1 MDKKDLNGNNKNND
15 NKDLKQKNDINNN
28 DSKNNNSNNNN
39 KNDNQDNK
47 NNQNKG
53 KPPTQSPKQVYTFL
67 FMALGF
73 TIAFNF
79 LMTSSFQNKNVQI
92 SYDTF
97 ISMVE
102 SDYVE
107 EVEIQYDKLIIAPK
121 VEELENITTD
131 YFETDET
138 ESTTTSSE
146 DLENNEEFMLA
157 FGEFQRLKSQAP
169 TEDTLFY
176 TGRLPDETLHQLFK
190 EHDVKYYIDVVNNNQ
205 LVTIITDWVLPMFLT
220 YGILILVMVFITKK
234 FKGDGGLGLGKSK
247 AKLYVKEDCTGVT
260 FDDVAGQDEAK
271 ESLTEIVDFLH
282 NPEKYR
288 EIGARQ
294 PKGALLVGPPGTGK
308 TLLAK
313 AVAGESNAAFL
324 SISGSEFI
332 EMYVGV
338 GATRVRDLFNEAKK
352 NSPCIIFID
361 EIDAIGKS
369 RDNQFGG
376 NDEREQTLNQLLSE
390 LDGFDSRNAI
400 VILAA
405 TNRPEILD
413 KALLRPGRFDRQVIV
428 ERPDLKGRQDILNVH
443 IKKVKYNTHVDLKK
457 VALATT
463 GLTGADLANIINEA
477 ALLAV
482 REGRKEVEQKDLIKA
497 VEIIVGGKEKKENHI
512 SVKERKLIAYHEI
525 GHALTSALQENSTPI
540 QRITI
545 VPRTNGVLG
554 FAWYTPEEEKVLK
567 TKDEIL
573 TEIITSLGGRAAEI
587 VGLGMETTGA
597 SNDIEHATANARTMV
612 TMFGMSDTFKMM
624 GIETVQSRYLGGRS
638 SSNCSDITLAD
649 VDREVNKI
657 LDICFEKAKDLLIEY
672 KQALIELSEALL
684 DKENIDGKDFMI
696 MLKKYKPDIVIEVED
711 PQLSID
717 DLYQIEKDKIED
729 LKKEGVSI
737 EISKAIEFE
746 QVEVLL
752 EENNNK
758 EQSNLIDNDNTK

>member
-1 MDKKDLNGNNKNND
+1 
-15 NKDLKQKNDINNN
+15 
-28 DSKNNNSNNNN
+28 
-39 KNDNQDNK
+39 
-47 NNQNKG
+47 
-53 KPPTQSPKQVYTFL
+53 
-67 FMALGF
+67 MALGF

-79 LMTSSFQNKNVQI
+79 LMTSSFQSKNVQI

-97 ISMVE
+97 VSMVE

-107 EVEIQYDKLIIAPK
+107 EVELQYDKLIITPK
-121 VEELENITTD
+121 EDKIENINADYFDVEEVVT
-131 YFETDET
+131 T
-138 ESTTTSSE
+138 ESTETENVTETTE
-146 DLENNEEFMLA
+146 PTDEELFRA
-157 FGEFQRLKSQAP
+157 FGEFQRLQLETP
-169 TEDTLFY
+169 TKNTLFY
-176 TGRLPDETLHQLFK
+176 TGRIPDDSLHQLFRD
-190 EHDVKYYIDVVNNNQ
+190 HDVKYYTDVVNNNQ
-205 LVTIITDWVLPMFLT
+205 LVSIITDWVLPMLLT
-220 YGILILVMVFITKK
+220 YGILIFVMVFITKK
-234 FKGDGGLGLGKSK
+234 FRGDGGLGIGKSK

-271 ESLTEIVDFLH
+271 ESLSEIVDFLH

-338 GATRVRDLFNEAKK
+338 GATRVRDLFTEAKK

-369 RDNQFGG
+369 RDNQYGG

-428 ERPDLKGRQDILNVH
+428 ERPDLKGRVDILNVH
-443 IKKVKYNTHVDLKK
+443 IKKVKFDKNIDLKK
-457 VALATT
+457 IALATT

-482 REGRKEVEQKDLIKA
+482 REGRKEVHQKDLIKA

-512 SVKERKLIAYHEI
+512 SIEERKLIAYHEI

-567 TKDEIL
+567 TKNEIV
-573 TEIITSLGGRAAEI
+573 TEIITSLGGRAAEV
-587 VGLGMETTGA
+587 VGLNMETTGA
-597 SNDIEHATANARTMV
+597 SNDIERATINARTMV
-612 TMFGMSDTFKMM
+612 TMFGMSETFKMM
-624 GIETVQSRYLGGRS
+624 GIETVESRYLGGRS
-638 SSNCSDITLAD
+638 SSNCSDITLAQ
-649 VDREVNKI
+649 VDSEVNKI
-657 LDICFEKAKDLLIEY
+657 LDECFQKAKELLTEY
-672 KQALIELSEALL
+672 KQALIELSETLL
-684 DKENIDGKDFMI
+684 EKENIDGKDFML
-696 MLKKYKPDIVIEVED
+696 MLKKYKPDLVIEEED
-711 PQLSID
+711 PQITIED
-717 DLYQIEKDKIED
+717 IYQVEKDKKDE
-729 LKKEGVSI
+729 LVEQGVSI
-737 EISKAIEFE
+737 EIDEDIKPLKEINKEDTSLEKTD
-746 QVEVLL
+746 LST
-752 EENNNK
+752 EEN
-758 EQSNLIDNDNTK
+758 